1 MTALNAL
8 RTRLF
13 LAIAGIVVLSI
24 GATFAVGLT
33 LTRRE
38 VEKATLRD
46 VSHQADLLFPLARAT
61 VAPSL
66 HLEGLQPFLK
76 KQEQIIKGP
85 LPLDASTPYLTPETA
100 AKLRGKR
107 PVDGTIRVDGTSY
120 FFAARE
126 VQGRAFVLLRPKHI
140 ATAGS
145 PFLKALTLAALVGA
159 SLAALAALLLS
170 RAVARPVRRVLEA
183 SRRLARGLAP
193 SPVPVEGPN
202 ELRALA
208 TSFNEMAEQL
218 RKARDA
224 ERSFLLSV
232 SHELKTPLT
241 AIRGY
246 AEALDDEAVTV
257 DEAVETIRLESARL
271 ERLVHDLLDLARMN
285 KAEFSIRSEPI
296 DLGDAAREVYRRYEQ
311 HARAFDVRLEV
322 EADEVAPAQGDSDR
336 ILQVVSNLVENALRL
351 TPAGGVVRVVA
362 EPRRLTVVDTGPGL
376 RPDELPRA
384 FERFFLYSRYGNER
398 PVGTGLGLAIVK
410 QLAEGM
416 GGSVEVESEPGRQTR
431 FRVTLPPATAPV
443 AGPTTAA
450 QA

>member
-24 GATFAVGLT
+24 GATFGVGLT

-46 VSHQADLLFPLARAT
+46 VSHQADLLFQLSRT
-61 VAPSL
+61 SVAPSL
-66 HLEGLQPFLK
+66 HLTGLQPFLK
-76 KQEQIIKGP
+76 RQEQRIVGP
-85 LPLDASTPYLTPETA
+85 VPLDGSSPFLPPENA
-100 AKLRGKR
+100 ERL
-107 PVDGTIRVDGTSY
+107 PVDGTIDVDGTTY

-126 VQGRAFVLLRPKHI
+126 VQGRAFVLLRPKRI
-140 ATAGS
+140 ATTG
-145 PFLKALTLAALVGA
+145 PFLQALALAALVGA
-159 SLAALAALLLS
+159 GFAAIAALLLS

-183 SRRLARGLAP
+183 SRRLARGLTP

-246 AEALDDEAVTV
+246 AEALEDDAVTV
-257 DEAVETIRLESARL
+257 DEAIETIRREGERL

-296 DLGDAAREVYRRYEQ
+296 DLGDAAREAYRRYEQ
-311 HARAFDVRLEV
+311 PARAFDVRLEV
-322 EADEVAPAQGDSDR
+322 SADEVAPAQADSDR
-336 ILQVVSNLVENALRL
+336 VLQIVSNLVENALRL
-351 TPAGGVVRVVA
+351 TPAGGLVRIVA
-362 EPRRLTVVDTGPGL
+362 EPCRITVEDTGPGL
-376 RPDELPRA
+376 REDELARA
-384 FERFFLYSRYGNER
+384 FERFFLHSRYGNER
-398 PVGTGLGLAIVK
+398 PVGTGLGLAIVR

-416 GGSVEVESEPGRQTR
+416 GGTVEVESEPGQWTR
-431 FRVTLPPATAPV
+431 FRVILPPATAPV
-443 AGPTTAA
+443 AGPRAAA

>member
-1 MTALNAL
+1 MNAL

-24 GATFAVGLT
+24 GATFGVGLT

-46 VSHQADLLFPLARAT
+46 VSHQADLLFPLARAS

-76 KQEQIIKGP
+76 KQEQVIKGP
-85 LPLDASTPYLTPETA
+85 LPLDRSSPYLAPKTA
-100 AKLRGKR
+100 EELRQGR
-107 PVDGTIRVDGTSY
+107 PVDGTIEVDGTNY
-120 FFAARE
+120 FFAAR
-126 VQGRAFVLLRPKHI
+126 VVNGRALILLRPKHI
-140 ATAGS
+140 ATSG
-145 PFLKALTLAALVGA
+145 PFLQALALAALVGA
-159 SLAALAALLLS
+159 AFAGIAALLLS

-183 SRRLARGLAP
+183 SRRLARGLTP
-193 SPVPVEGPN
+193 SPVPVEGPD

-218 RKARDA
+218 RKAREA

-246 AEALDDEAVTV
+246 AEALEDEAVTV
-257 DEAVETIRLESARL
+257 DEAIETIRLEGARL

-285 KAEFSIRSEPI
+285 KSEFSIRSEPI
-296 DLGDAAREVYRRYEQ
+296 DLGDAAREAHRRYEQ
-311 HARAFDVRLEV
+311 QARAFDVRLEV
-322 EADEVAPAQGDSDR
+322 DADELAPAQGDSDR
-336 ILQVVSNLVENALRL
+336 VLQIVSNLVENALRL
-351 TPAGGVVRVVA
+351 TPAGGVVRIAA
-362 EPRRLTVVDTGPGL
+362 EPRRLSVEDTGPGL
-376 RPDELPRA
+376 REDELPRA
-384 FERFFLYSRYGNER
+384 FERFFLHSRYGNER

-416 GGSVEVESEPGRQTR
+416 GGSVAVESEPGRLTR
-431 FRVTLPPATAPV
+431 FRVTLPPASAPV
-443 AGPTTAA
+443 AGATAA
-450 QA
+450 GSTV

>member
-1 MTALNAL
+1 MNAL

-24 GATFAVGLT
+24 GATFGVGLT

-46 VSHQADLLFPLARAT
+46 VSHQADLLFPLARAS

-76 KQEQIIKGP
+76 KQEQVIKGP
-85 LPLDASTPYLTPETA
+85 LPLDRSSPYLAPKTA
-100 AKLRGKR
+100 EELRQGR
-107 PVDGTIRVDGTSY
+107 PVDGTIEVDGTNY
-120 FFAARE
+120 FFAAR
-126 VQGRAFVLLRPKHI
+126 VVNGRALILLRPKHI
-140 ATAGS
+140 ATSG
-145 PFLKALTLAALVGA
+145 PFLQALALAALVGA
-159 SLAALAALLLS
+159 AFAGIAALLLS

-183 SRRLARGLAP
+183 SRRLARGLTP
-193 SPVPVEGPN
+193 SPVPVEGPD

-218 RKARDA
+218 RKAREA

-246 AEALDDEAVTV
+246 AEALEDEAVTV
-257 DEAVETIRLESARL
+257 DEAIETIRLEGARL

-285 KAEFSIRSEPI
+285 KSEFSIRSEPI
-296 DLGDAAREVYRRYEQ
+296 DLGDAAREAHRRYEQ
-311 HARAFDVRLEV
+311 QA
-322 EADEVAPAQGDSDR
+322 
-336 ILQVVSNLVENALRL
+336 RL
-351 TPAGGVVRVVA
+351 TPAGGVVRIAA
-362 EPRRLTVVDTGPGL
+362 EPRRLSVEDTGPGL
-376 RPDELPRA
+376 REDELPRA
-384 FERFFLYSRYGNER
+384 FERFFLHSRYGNER

-416 GGSVEVESEPGRQTR
+416 GGSVAVESEPGRLTR
-431 FRVTLPPATAPV
+431 FRVTLPPASAPV
-443 AGPTTAA
+443 AGATAA
-450 QA
+450 GSTV